1 MTETEEATVDKKDIT
16 YDILID
22 DTERPDRDG
31 PEAAGGPA
39 GPKGD
44 HPLITVLGMAV
55 KHSEDYLKKQ
65 GLPPANKD
73 IYEDFSKP
81 FLNEAFWYYL
91 PDGGSLDDPRVALV
105 VGVAGLGLAFAP
117 TLIALHER
125 KEEEK
130 KKEEEEKKRKRN
142 RKTEENGKGEE
153 REEKPED
160 EPPAVAGPVPDW
172 MTRLESGGRLG
183 GM

>member
-1 MTETEEATVDKKDIT
+1 MSEEADVTVDKKDIT

-22 DTERPDRDG
+22 ETERPDLGGG

-55 KHSEDYLKKQ
+55 KHSGGYLQKQ
-65 GLPPANKD
+65 NLPPPNTD
-73 IYEDFSKP
+73 VYEDFSKP
-81 FLNEAFWYYL
+81 FLNEALWYYL
-91 PDGGSLDDPRVALV
+91 PDGGSLDDPKVALV
-105 VGVAGLGLAFAP
+105 VGVAGLGLAFTP
-117 TLIALHER
+117 TLIALYER

-130 KKEEEEKKRKRN
+130 KREEQEKKRKRN
-142 RKTEENGKGEE
+142 RRTEENGEGEEEEKQE
-153 REEKPED
+153 REE
-160 EPPAVAGPVPDW
+160 PPATPPPDW